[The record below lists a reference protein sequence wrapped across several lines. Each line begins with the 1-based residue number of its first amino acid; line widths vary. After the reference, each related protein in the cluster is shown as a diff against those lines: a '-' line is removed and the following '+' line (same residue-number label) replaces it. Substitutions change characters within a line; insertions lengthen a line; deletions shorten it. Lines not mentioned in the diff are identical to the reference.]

1 MGVGE
6 SAFFSF
12 NSVTQLLTKTSHVP
26 FLLNK
31 TNAPVQAQLQIHFLS
46 LSLIWNKTS
55 ADPVLRCTT
64 VCTLPFA
71 SPPPATISSSPNV
84 STVDPTMTTALSAGT
99 PARCWSSRRSG
110 TSPSS
115 SWPPPSSSQRCASG
129 RLRRSDSGSAA
140 TRSSAFFIW
149 LSSSLSSEAEFA
161 IPFLTLPIGNFS
173 LYFTATSF
181 SLIPS
186 STIDYMQF
194 TNASLTLSFSKS
206 PNQVSPKFSTTLDFF
221 IYFLKLW
228 RFCRDWCYRP
238 ISLGNESN
246 FKILLFW
253 KAPMET

>member
-1 MGVGE
+1 MLERLLAHV
-6 SAFFSF
+6 FVRFSEE
-12 NSVTQLLTKTSHVP
+12 NVY
-26 FLLNK
+26 
-31 TNAPVQAQLQIHFLS
+31 
-46 LSLIWNKTS
+46 KTS

-161 IPFLTLPIGNFS
+161 IPFLTLPIALKVLPG
-173 LYFTATSF
+173 LV
-181 SLIPS
+181 
-186 STIDYMQF
+186 
-194 TNASLTLSFSKS
+194 LS
-206 PNQVSPKFSTTLDFF
+206 
-221 IYFLKLW
+221 
-228 RFCRDWCYRP
+228 
-238 ISLGNESN
+238 SN
-246 FKILLFW
+246 FFG
-253 KAPMET
+253 E